1 MALKVPGQNLAQ
13 VESEQ
18 TERAALLPLDPRRRP
33 GEHGAGRATH
43 KEVRIVV
50 IFATPDFGAGAG
62 AACIDLLILLAAVW
76 RTPLS
81 LGVNIALGVAI
92 AALTANRSP

>member
-1 MALKVPGQNLAQ
+1 MPANIAAVVSLLLALVAPWPVAPARTATLVAVGLFAVINL
-13 VESEQ
+13 VTVSYF
-18 TERAALLPLDPRRRP
+18 
-33 GEHGAGRATH
+33 GRAVLRVE
-43 KEVRIVV
+43 KSAPPPDDPSSLAWVRRSR
-50 IFATPDFGAGAG
+50 
-62 AACIDLLILLAAVW
+62 W